1 MKRIEILSPC
11 GGPESV
17 DAALRTGADAVY
29 LGARKFSARHNAV
42 NFSDEE
48 LFAAV
53 RECHRH
59 GVLVYLAF
67 NTLLRDSELEEAASL
82 LKLACEAGVDGLI
95 IQDMAVYEMS
105 RTACSDM
112 PLHASTQ
119 MTVHTPRGVDA
130 AVKLGFKRVVAAREL
145 SLSQI
150 KDLCGRGAE
159 IEVFAHGAL
168 CMCVSGQCYL
178 SAMIGGRSANRGLCA
193 GACRLPFS
201 AAGKPSERDFALS
214 LKDMSY
220 CRHIKELEDA
230 GVASLK
236 IEGRMKRPEYV
247 AAATDA
253 LNRARNGSE
262 ADYETL
268 RAVFSRSG
276 FTDGYLTGKLG
287 AEMFGAREKEDV
299 TAAAS
304 ALPKLQKL
312 YEKTEKRFGIKMTF
326 TANRGEPMLLEVSD
340 GKLCSEVLGE
350 VPEDARVRETS
361 CEEAKAQ
368 LSKLGGTLYEADEIE
383 ANIGSGLAIPLS
395 KINEMRRQAV
405 CRLDEMRVEKLSA
418 PKRFDGSGLMFV
430 FPHPLIRKHP
440 FLRIR
445 VEQIEQLSK
454 MELRSEEIVIPL
466 GKEEEYLAAG
476 YNPERAVIALPRFD
490 LCEKNTAERLK
501 FVKSLGFSAVECG
514 NIGSIELASELGFR
528 IQGGFGLNITN
539 SLSARHYFFAG
550 LKTLLLSPELKAGQC
565 SRIACPGRLGAVIYG
580 RLPLMLTRNCPIA
593 AQTGCKNCARRL
605 IDRTGAEFPILCRRD
620 SGYFELLNSR
630 PIWLAD
636 KLDDFNLDFGD
647 LMFTTETPEQA
658 ARVLRAYRSEAEP
671 QGEFT
676 RGMYYRGVE

>member
-1 MKRIEILSPC
+1 MKSIEILSPC

-29 LGARKFSARHNAV
+29 LGAQRFSARHNAV

-48 LFAAV
+48 LKAAV

-67 NTLLRDSELEEAASL
+67 NTLLRDSELEDAAGL

-95 IQDMAVYEMS
+95 IQDMAVYEMA
-105 RTACSDM
+105 RTACPDM

-119 MTVHTPRGVDA
+119 MTVHTPCGVDS
-130 AVKLGFKRVVAAREL
+130 AVKLGFKRVVVAREL
-145 SLSQI
+145 SLESI
-150 KDLCGRGAE
+150 KELCGRDAE

-178 SAMIGGRSANRGLCA
+178 SAMIGSRSANRGLCA

-201 AAGKPSERDFALS
+201 AEGKPGESEHALS

-253 LNRARNGSE
+253 LFSARAGGEPDYGS
-262 ADYETL
+262 L

-276 FTDGYLTGKLG
+276 FTDGYLTAKIGS
-287 AEMFGAREKEDV
+287 EMFGAREKEDV
-299 TAAAS
+299 WAAAA

-312 YEKTEKRFGIKMTF
+312 YEKPEKRFGLKLTF
-326 TANRGEPMLLEVSD
+326 TAERGEPMRLKAFDGELCAEVIGD
-340 GKLCSEVLGE
+340 
-350 VPEDARVRETS
+350 VPEEAKTRETS
-361 CEEAKAQ
+361 AHEIEAQ
-368 LSKLGGTLYEADEIE
+368 LVKLGGTVYFSEGAEV
-383 ANIGSGLAIPLS
+383 NVSGGLAIPLS
-395 KINEMRRQAV
+395 KINALRREAV
-405 CRLDEMRVEKLSA
+405 SRLDEMRIEKLSR
-418 PKRFDGSGLMFV
+418 PKSFEVGELSFA
-430 FPHPLIRKHP
+430 FPLPLIRKRP
-440 FLRIR
+440 ELRVR
-445 VEQIEQLSK
+445 VERIEQLSRLGLLDEK
-454 MELRSEEIVIPL
+454 IIIPL

-476 YNPERAVIALPRFD
+476 YAPERAVIALPRFD
-490 LCEKNTAERLK
+490 SDEKNTAEHLG

-514 NIGSIELASELGFR
+514 NIGHIELASKLGFEL
-528 IQGGFGLNITN
+528 QGGFGLNITN
-539 SLSARHYFFAG
+539 SLAARHYFAAG
-550 LKTLLLSPELKAGQC
+550 LETLTLSPELKAGQC
-565 SRIACPGRLGAVIYG
+565 SKIACPGRLGAVVYG
-580 RLPLMLTRNCPIA
+580 RLPLMLMRACPIA
-593 AQTGCKNCARRL
+593 AQVGCKRCTRRL
-605 IDRTGAEFPILCRRD
+605 TDRTGAEFPMLCRRER
-620 SGYFELLNSR
+620 GYFELLNSR

-636 KLDDFNLDFGD
+636 RLDDFNLDFGD
-647 LMFTTETPEQA
+647 LIFTDESPERA
-658 ARVLRAYRSEAEP
+658 AQVLKAYRSGAEP

-676 RGMYYRGVE
+676 RGLYYRGVD